1 MSEEPPGRALLSVP
15 AWLWGGN
22 PKRLLEESDYHFGA
36 DRSGMF
42 YVQTAERYYHR
53 KPRLVR
59 LLTIARPGAASASWE
74 ELARLKERVDVD
86 HLSGLSAG
94 LEGRRQKA
102 EQSRVLVDALNYHR
116 LLLYTLPIK
125 DLPAHA
131 RDLVEH
137 LNGVR
142 FTEDPAEGPF
152 ANVGVH
158 VVTTDP
164 ALVRRLRM
172 ASVWLRIEHDAR
184 LAGGDASHITALNAR
199 GDSVFASSFGLN
211 DGVMLFDAYLAP
223 LLAAGSPGVWAI
235 NVVRTFG
242 SLIFTLGT
250 FVSGADGDASE
261 LLQLVTTPGA
271 SEAVKMPQ
279 LSASAGLDALE
290 WWTERLNLLFGVLSD
305 LATFTD
311 RQTEYRP
318 AKHLEALL
326 TIEQIFRR
334 TTSMLVAH
342 RDTNARRALLFTVL
356 DSIEGVRATNLLTM
370 CTLSHASKTLA
381 ALEQSMPASAAEILL
396 PAARRAVEA
405 LRTVQEGFFIR
416 RQLGTTTVDLQL
428 GAGQVRSLPVEE
440 AAARY
445 MKVLRDATHGHG
457 SNKESSRALTDAL
470 LAHHNGNVPHDVGF
484 LAYLYLLDILANPD
498 RLRRTLHRGGN

>member
-279 LSASAGLDALE
+279 LSASAGLDALSGGPNDLTSCSE
-290 WWTERLNLLFGVLSD
+290 YSATWQRSPIGRRSTGQRSTLKRCSRSSRSSGGRPQCSSRIVTPTPGGRSSSRCWTPSRACVPRIFSLCARS
-305 LATFTD
+305 AMH
-311 RQTEYRP
+311 RRP
-318 AKHLEALL
+318 
-326 TIEQIFRR
+326 
-334 TTSMLVAH
+334 
-342 RDTNARRALLFTVL
+342 
-356 DSIEGVRATNLLTM
+356 
-370 CTLSHASKTLA
+370 
-381 ALEQSMPASAAEILL
+381 LL
-396 PAARRAVEA
+396 PLSSQCPHQPRRFCSQRPGA
-405 LRTVQEGFFIR
+405 L
-416 RQLGTTTVDLQL
+416 
-428 GAGQVRSLPVEE
+428 
-440 AAARY
+440 
-445 MKVLRDATHGHG
+445 
-457 SNKESSRALTDAL
+457 
-470 LAHHNGNVPHDVGF
+470 
-484 LAYLYLLDILANPD
+484 
-498 RLRRTLHRGGN
+498 